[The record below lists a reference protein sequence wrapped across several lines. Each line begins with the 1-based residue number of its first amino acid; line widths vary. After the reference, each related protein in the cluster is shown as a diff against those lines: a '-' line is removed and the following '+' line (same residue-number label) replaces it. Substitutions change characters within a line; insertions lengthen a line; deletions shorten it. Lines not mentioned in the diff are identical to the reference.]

1 MELCASQRED
11 GLWKMEARETQNV
24 RIRCLPTNFYIMST
38 ATTMREIRAE
48 VLEMSENML
57 TPAQTLWRQTSRPN
71 QTLPP
76 KDNYSINQE
85 LVHTEALELRD
96 FLIVRGYIV
105 LYRKTTGN
113 TINKLFVTHNKCI
126 ERISQIVIMGAAYKT
141 ARNEVPFV
149 NIIGVDYLA
158 PNYSSKSLRSFYIG
172 LAVLTNERQ
181 PLVFRH
187 VKSTIQRRGRWTWH
201 IRYWRR

>member
-1 MELCASQRED
+1 
-11 GLWKMEARETQNV
+11 
-24 RIRCLPTNFYIMST
+24 MSA
-38 ATTMREIRAE
+38 ATTMREIQAE

-57 TPAQTLWRQTSRPN
+57 TPAETLWRQTSRLN

-158 PNYSSKSLRSFYIG
+158 PNYSSKSTSSRQFNDGAVEPGIFVTDDDKGLRAA
-172 LAVLTNERQ
+172 LREVHPKA
-181 PLVFRH
+181 PLRAFCVH
-187 VKSTIQRRGRWTWH
+187 GT
-201 IRYWRR
+201 